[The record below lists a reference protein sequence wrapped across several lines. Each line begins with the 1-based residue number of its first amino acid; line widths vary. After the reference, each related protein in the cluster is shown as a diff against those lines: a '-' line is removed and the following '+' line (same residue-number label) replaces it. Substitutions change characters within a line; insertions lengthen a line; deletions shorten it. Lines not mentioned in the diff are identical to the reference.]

1 MKITTSRPAL
11 ADTLNWVAQAIAKKP
26 MTPVMSGVKLVATGD
41 RLHLS
46 AFDYDVSHEA
56 FVTADVIAD
65 GECLVPATFMR
76 AIVAKMRAKD
86 VELVL
91 DGETLTV
98 RSGRSA
104 YSTRVLKLGDYP
116 SLPKTP
122 PRIGS
127 IDAAALLAGLSV
139 VVHPIDDAS
148 PHEQVRGLRIEA
160 GDTLE
165 LVGMDRFRVA
175 TAAMSWEG
183 APAALTVPSKAFHAA
198 AKGMNREVQIGVSE
212 SAIGLADDQRRV
224 TIRLYEEGFTP
235 IWRKFLEPDTSAPS
249 ALVDAAEFCDAVK
262 RAGTLASEVMW
273 IGVAFGDGEV
283 RIDIDGEEIGS
294 GSDVIEA
301 ETAGEASGYLNYSH
315 LAAALDV
322 VPSGRV
328 SVTRGGVGK
337 PWCINPVDH
346 PNVHLAVMGKAQS

>member
-56 FVTADVIAD
+56 FVAADVIAD
-65 GECLVPATFMR
+65 GECLVSAAFLR
-76 AIVAKMRAKD
+76 SIVAKMRAKD

-91 DGETLTV
+91 DDDMLTV

-116 SLPKTP
+116 SLPKAP
-122 PRIGS
+122 PKVGS
-127 IDAAALLAGLSV
+127 IDASDLLQGLGV

-160 GDTLE
+160 GEDLE
-165 LVGMDRFRVA
+165 LVGMDRFRIA
-175 TAAMSWEG
+175 SAALPWTG
-183 APAALTVPSKAFHAA
+183 DAVALTVPSKAFHTA
-198 AKGMNREVQIGVSE
+198 AKGMNGVVQIGMSE
-212 SAIGLADDQRRV
+212 TAVGLADEQRRV
-224 TIRLYEEGFTP
+224 TIRLFEKGYTP
-235 IWRKFLEPDTSAPS
+235 LWRKMLEPIPESSS
-249 ALVDAAEFCDAVK
+249 ALLDAAEFSDAVK

-273 IGVAFGDGEV
+273 IGVAFRDDELT
-283 RIDIDGEEIGS
+283 IDIDGAEIGS
-294 GSDVIEA
+294 GSDVVEA
-301 ETAGEASGYLNYSH
+301 ETSGEASGFLRPDH

-328 SVTRGGVGK
+328 LVSRLGPGK
-337 PWCINPVDH
+337 PWQISPVDH
-346 PNVHLAVMGKAQS
+346 TNIRLAVMGKAQS